1 MRFNKRM
8 KKEGQQGQQGGRTAS
23 PQEIASLEH
32 KIQEDLQGKSYGAV
46 LADLA
51 KLVEI
56 SGTAS
61 PDAFYAAAY
70 AYFMQGDYKRATEWV
85 NNTLAAAP
93 SHVAARILLSRLCIL
108 EDRTAEALA
117 VLDVLLETG
126 AMTGKERSEIREIV
140 GYYGRTRKDMVC
152 RDYPHIAEFL
162 QLAAP
167 SVPPAQ
173 QPQQP
178 QQPAAGQQAVQ
189 GNDVLALAHQK
200 LEEIEGMQCSLQEK
214 VRLLCSFAGAW
225 YYEGNLE
232 AAQVMLKEA
241 ALLDSGNG
249 AVLRGLALIAA
260 ESGDMGK
267 ALQYA
272 ANIQPTDF
280 VLLGLLRDFGQA

>member
-1 MRFNKRM
+1 MMRFNKRM
-8 KKEGQQGQQGGRTAS
+8 RKEGSQGQPGGRTAS
-23 PQEIASLEH
+23 PQEIASLEQ

-70 AYFMQGDYKRATEWV
+70 AYFMQGDYKRAAEWV
-85 NNTLAAAP
+85 DNTLAAAP

-117 VLDVLLETG
+117 VLDALLETG
-126 AMTGKERSEIREIV
+126 AMTERDCSEIREIV

-152 RDYPHIAEFL
+152 REYPHIAEFL
-162 QLAAP
+162 QLAA
-167 SVPPAQ
+167 SPAQ
-173 QPQQP
+173 QTQQS
-178 QQPAAGQQAVQ
+178 AAGQQAVQ
-189 GNDVLALAHQK
+189 GNDVLALARQK